1 MPGDIRLAVT
11 AIIAAAGVVAVSTGA
26 SAQYRNHRGYGP
38 YSNGLVT
45 SDVYL
50 PYGGGYYGSGA
61 AGPYSGPFRTDS
73 APLTGGGY

>member
-1 MPGDIRLAVT
+1 MLGNVRLAVT
-11 AIIAAAGVVAVSTGA
+11 AVIVATSVMAISA
-26 SAQYRNHRGYGP
+26 SANAQRGYYRGYGP
-38 YSNGLVT
+38 GLVT

-73 APLTGGGY
+73 APTTGGGY